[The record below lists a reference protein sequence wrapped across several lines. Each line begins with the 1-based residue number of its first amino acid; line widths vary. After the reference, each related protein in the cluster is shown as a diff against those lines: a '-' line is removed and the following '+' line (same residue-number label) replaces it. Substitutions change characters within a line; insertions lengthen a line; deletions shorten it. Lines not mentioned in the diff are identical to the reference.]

1 MLSNQQNIIKNFTV
15 LIKRK
20 KKEKKKKE
28 KKKGIE
34 PCYLWQIFGH
44 K

>member
-1 MLSNQQNIIKNFTV
+1 MLSNQQNIIKIFTV

-44 K
+44 R